1 MEKIKIQVNHKL
13 GFGTNVALM
22 GIGVG
27 ITARAFAEL
36 AKVVEAVELR
46 KQCDALAK
54 LGKVLDDIKSDL
66 KENDVKEEEES

>member
-27 ITARAFAEL
+27 IAARAFAEL

-54 LGKVLDDIKSDL
+54 LSKVLDDIKSDL